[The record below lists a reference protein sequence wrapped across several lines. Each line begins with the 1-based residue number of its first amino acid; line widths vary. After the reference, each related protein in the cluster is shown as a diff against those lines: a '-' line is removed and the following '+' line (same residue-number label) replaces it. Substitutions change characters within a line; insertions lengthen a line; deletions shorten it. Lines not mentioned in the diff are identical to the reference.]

1 MTTTE
6 TTPEMEKAPKRFTD
20 GTFVRINVGDIVK
33 GILKGMEY
41 REEEKVTGKGKTKK
55 VETVLKPYYQIVLV
69 EAVKLEVRKGEAEN
83 FDKGALVKV
92 QGKGSLHS
100 DMKAFL
106 AKDQGVD
113 YSRLSEDD
121 EAGRLDFS
129 PLFGYR
135 FDIKREPNEQGRGKN
150 KGTEFTR
157 WDVSKSVEKVAA

>member
-1 MTTTE
+1 MTTQE

-20 GTFVRINVGDIVK
+20 GTFVRINVGDTVK

-41 REEEKVTGKGKTKK
+41 REEEKVTGTGKKK
-55 VETVLKPYYQIVLV
+55 QVETVLKPYYQLSLV
-69 EAVKLEVRKGEAEN
+69 EATKLEVRKDEAED

-113 YSRLSEDD
+113 YSRLAEDD

-135 FDIKREPNEQGRGKN
+135 FEIKRLPNEQGRGKN

-157 WDVSKSVEKVAA
+157 WEVLKSREKAA